1 MYLGLVSLNF
11 FRVEEIEE
19 QRLVNILEKEMLSKH
34 PNVPWSDIAGLNQ
47 AKSLLQEAVIL
58 PILMPDYF
66 QGIQLTKKLICL
78 HFNQFHSFVFLKNV
92 P

>member
-66 QGIQLTKKLICL
+66 QGIQFTK
-78 HFNQFHSFVFLKNV
+78 NSFVYISINFTVLCF
-92 P
+92 